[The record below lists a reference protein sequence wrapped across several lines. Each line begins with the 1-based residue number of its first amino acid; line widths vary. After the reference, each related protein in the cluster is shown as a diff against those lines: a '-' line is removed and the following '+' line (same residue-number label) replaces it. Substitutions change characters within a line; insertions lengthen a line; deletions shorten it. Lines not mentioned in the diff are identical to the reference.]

1 MPRSVAVEIAA
12 QDVAGVRVALA
23 KGADRVELCAALGLG
38 GLTPSAGLVA
48 AAVEAAA
55 AAGRADYVHVLVRPR
70 GGGFLY
76 DGDEVATTVRDIRF
90 ARDSGAAGVVVGAL
104 DERGRVDLPAVER
117 FVAAA
122 DGISVTFHRALDIVA
137 DQRAAIETLIG
148 AGVTRV
154 LTSGGATRSLD
165 GVPALRAL
173 AAGAGGRIQI
183 MAGGGVRVEDV
194 PALVAA
200 GVDAVH
206 LSARDTVHGAPSGPG
221 GGSADYDITD
231 PVMVGQAVAAVA
243 AASR

>member
-1 MPRSVAVEIAA
+1 MARSVAVEIAV

-23 KGADRVELCAALGLG
+23 KGADRVELCVALGLG
-38 GLTPSAGLVA
+38 GLTPSAGLLLG
-48 AAVEAAA
+48 AVEAAA
-55 AAGRADYVHVLVRPR
+55 AAGRPDYVHVLVRPR

-76 DGDEVATTVRDIRF
+76 DADEVATTVRDIRF

-104 DERGRVDLPAVER
+104 DERGAVDLAAVDR

-122 DGISVTFHRALDIVA
+122 EGIAVTFHRAFDIVA
-137 DQRAAIETLIG
+137 DQASAIDALAD

-154 LTSGGATRSLD
+154 LTSGGATRSIE

-173 AAGAGGRIQI
+173 AARSAGRVQV
-183 MAGGGVRVEDV
+183 MTGGGVRIEDIR
-194 PALVAA
+194 ALVDA

-206 LSARDTVHGAPSGPG
+206 LSARDTLHGAPSGPG
-221 GGSADYDITD
+221 GGTSDYDITD
-231 PVMVGQAVAAVA
+231 PIVVGQAVAAVS